1 MLLGLAY
8 QFIRFIADL
17 VLVRTRSD
25 TQLRAE
31 VLALRHQL
39 RVLERKVGKPTW
51 QPGDRILLAAFSRLL
66 PKTGWTALMPSPETL
81 LRWHRDLVRRKWAA
95 FGQRPPATPCPRS

>member
-8 QFIRFIADL
+8 QLIRFIADL

-25 TQLRAE
+25 AQLRAE

-39 RVLERKVGKPTW
+39 RVLEGNVRLSGCP
-51 QPGDRILLAAFSRLL
+51 QILENPAGSPQSHRAGDLLEKFLTAAHRSV
-66 PKTGWTALMPSPETL
+66 TL
-81 LRWHRDLVRRKWAA
+81 SQVPLRGAS
-95 FGQRPPATPCPRS
+95 GGP